1 MLCNVNIWAL
11 LVSSVA
17 SLVIAGLWYSDFAFG
32 KMWRSYNTNL
42 FTMPTGNMA
51 KLYAGQFV
59 LSLITNFVLARV
71 LFYAGAATWVQGVSL
86 AIAVWLGFMAAVSA
100 SAIIWEKKPWKL
112 VAITEGSY
120 LVTLVVSS
128 IIFTLWS

>member
-1 MLCNVNIWAL
+1 
-11 LVSSVA
+11 
-17 SLVIAGLWYSDFAFG
+17 
-32 KMWRSYNTNL
+32 
-42 FTMPTGNMA
+42 MPTGNMA